1 MFRVLAERVARLVC
15 LQKDLKALRVV
26 SHASTMECSAPE
38 TVTEIQ
44 VCTLLNQQAHAH
56 LIESTSGLMDVDG
69 LKSCLYSFF
78 GDPKTP
84 VFTDLNLALCG
95 KLNCLF

>member
-1 MFRVLAERVARLVC
+1 MFRVLAERPERKSTSIVALLIC

-26 SHASTMECSAPE
+26 SNASAMECSAPE

-56 LIESTSGLMDVDG
+56 LIGSTGGLMHVDG
-69 LKSCLYSFF
+69 LKS
-78 GDPKTP
+78 
-84 VFTDLNLALCG
+84 
-95 KLNCLF
+95 